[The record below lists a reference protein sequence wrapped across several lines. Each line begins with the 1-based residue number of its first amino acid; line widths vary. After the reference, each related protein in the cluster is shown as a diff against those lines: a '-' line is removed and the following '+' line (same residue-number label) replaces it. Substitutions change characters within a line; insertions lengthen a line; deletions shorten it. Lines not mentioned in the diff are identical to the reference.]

1 MYILGQIQGYV
12 YQVTEW
18 KVELQFSWSLEKK
31 KGSEGDILVQALGY
45 QDLVVLW
52 TSNCASFPSLAAS
65 RLSNT
70 QGLENRSAAFAIKA
84 NEVEGRGGKLGRP
97 EDTMA

>member
-1 MYILGQIQGYV
+1 M
-12 YQVTEW
+12 
-18 KVELQFSWSLEKK
+18 
-31 KGSEGDILVQALGY
+31 
-45 QDLVVLW
+45 VLW

-70 QGLENRSAAFAIKA
+70 QGLENTSAAFAIKA